1 MSKSAKRFLRIF
13 LTVAI
18 VLVVGYFFARTLAR
32 NWDQL
37 SDVDFSFSFWGVAS
51 VVVFASA
58 VPVSGVLWGRMV
70 GELGSF
76 RPSALEAVRVH
87 CLSWLLKYVP
97 GQVGSVVNKL
107 AWAVD
112 RGVSKVLVTIT
123 FVYENA
129 FLLISSILPPAVI
142 LLGAGALDLGDSYI
156 LLAVMSLIPLVLVT
170 NGPVF
175 RVGTNLIAKRLA
187 KRTVPDEYFLRWGA
201 AMKYQVLYLIPR
213 AINGAG
219 FVLVAVSLLDVPSEY
234 WLPLACAYVIAGGVG
249 LLALFVPSGIGVRE
263 AVIVLLAAPFLPA
276 EQAIILALAARLYA
290 TLGDVVVAAIY
301 GILRAVSRKGTV
313 TT

>member
-1 MSKSAKRFLRIF
+1 MSKTVKRYLRLL

-18 VLVVGYFFARTLAR
+18 VAIVGYFFARTLAR

-37 SDVDFSFSFWGVAS
+37 NEVDFSFSFWGVSS
-51 VVVFASA
+51 VLVFAAA

-70 GELGSF
+70 GELGTF
-76 RPSALEAVRVH
+76 RPSAQEAVRVH

-107 AWAVD
+107 AWAAE
-112 RGVSKVLVTIT
+112 RGVSKLLVTIT

-142 LLGAGALDLGDSYI
+142 LLGAGALDLGDNYI
-156 LLAVMSLIPLVLVT
+156 LLAIGSLIPLLLVT
-170 NGPVF
+170 NGPIF
-175 RVGTNLIAKRLA
+175 RLGTNILAKRTV
-187 KRTVPDEYFLRWGA
+187 KRTVPDEYFLRWA
-201 AMKYQVLYLIPR
+201 PAMKYQLLYLIPR

-219 FVLVAVSLLDVPSEY
+219 FILVTVSLLDVPTEY
-234 WLPLACAYVIAGGVG
+234 WLPLACAYIIAGGVG

-276 EQAIILALAARLYA
+276 EQAIVLALAARLYA

>member
-37 SDVDFSFSFWGVAS
+37 SDVDFSFSFWGVGS
-51 VVVFASA
+51 VVVFAAA

-276 EQAIILALAARLYA
+276 EQAIVLALAARLYA